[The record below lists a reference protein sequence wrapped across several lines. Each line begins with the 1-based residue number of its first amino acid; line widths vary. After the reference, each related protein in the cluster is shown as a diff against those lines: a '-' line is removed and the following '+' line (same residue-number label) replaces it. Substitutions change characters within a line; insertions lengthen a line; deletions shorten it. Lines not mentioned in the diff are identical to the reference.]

1 MLLSIKKIFF
11 NLKLSLTILVLGI
24 LFLGLQ
30 LINITQYSQR
40 LSALKSQHTLIN
52 KIISTDLSDIQMA
65 TITLTGHV
73 AELALSTKIST
84 SDTLLDSFLPM
95 TEERETLSNALRSS
109 SSNFQDF
116 ASFWL
121 EALPAGRATM
131 HQQMLSAR
139 NHYLTDIAHMI
150 DYQIELI
157 DQSISIAKTTAIA
170 LVVIGLIVFLLYTY
184 RLNQIYRDID
194 MACSVDTNE
203 KKSATATRE
212 IDFIMKRLSRKS
224 PLMNISQSM
233 LHPESELNNE
243 KGMLALYNAKQ
254 LTKGSGSIFIALFEI
269 DNHAKLS
276 NALSKEDMAGIYKKI
291 ADIISLYE
299 QPMDVIAHL
308 DNHNIIFI
316 MSRSSKDAA
325 LSEAEKILQAVHN
338 SSFNTAK
345 GPLKITLSGSF
356 SLKTPASTLETSIL
370 DAAKILTKAKE
381 SGGNRIAQ
389 LR

>member
-1 MLLSIKKIFF
+1 
-11 NLKLSLTILVLGI
+11 
-24 LFLGLQ
+24 
-30 LINITQYSQR
+30 
-40 LSALKSQHTLIN
+40 
-52 KIISTDLSDIQMA
+52 
-65 TITLTGHV
+65 
-73 AELALSTKIST
+73 
-84 SDTLLDSFLPM
+84 
-95 TEERETLSNALRSS
+95 
-109 SSNFQDF
+109 
-116 ASFWL
+116 
-121 EALPAGRATM
+121 
-131 HQQMLSAR
+131 
-139 NHYLTDIAHMI
+139 
-150 DYQIELI
+150 
-157 DQSISIAKTTAIA
+157 
-170 LVVIGLIVFLLYTY
+170 YTY

-325 LSEAEKILQAVHN
+325 LSEAEKILQAVHD